1 MNLVIYDTNPIPE
14 LVRIVNQYFSNIPNL
29 NIKPTTYDNSPF
41 NNLLGRIIIYKSE
54 HSLHTLSLVW
64 QTPSYLDSPNNG
76 LNKFIKRFF
85 HGKGSIHKHLEAEG
99 LAIKIY
105 AKEILHSESFWLF
118 QVQIR
123 LTKEG
128 LERLTE
134 VVKVV
139 FDFMQTLISMSE
151 EQFNFQWRTYNDIRQ
166 IQFDYYNQVSTI
178 DYAK

>member
-1 MNLVIYDTNPIPE
+1 MNLVINDTNPIPE
-14 LVRIVNQYFSNIPNL
+14 MVRIVNQYFSNIPNL
-29 NIKPTTYDNSPF
+29 NIKPMTYDNSPF
-41 NNLLGRIIIYKSE
+41 NNLLGKIIIYKSE

-85 HGKGSIHKHLEAEG
+85 FFRGKGSIHKH
-99 LAIKIY
+99 
-105 AKEILHSESFWLF
+105 FWLSK
-118 QVQIR
+118 VQIL

-151 EQFNFQWRTYNDIRQ
+151 EQFYFQWRTYNDIRQ
-166 IQFDYYNQVSTI
+166 IQFDNYNQVSAL
-178 DYAK
+178 DYAM